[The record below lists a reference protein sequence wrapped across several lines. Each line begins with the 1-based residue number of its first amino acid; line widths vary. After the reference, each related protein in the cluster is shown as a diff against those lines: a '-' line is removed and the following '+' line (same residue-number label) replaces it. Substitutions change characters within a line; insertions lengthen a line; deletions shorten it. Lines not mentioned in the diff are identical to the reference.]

1 MAYRFVTEELALTV
15 ILSGDLVA
23 GRFSS
28 LSSAEGSQRFED
40 NSEVKAV
47 LTWWLVAQDTGL
59 GTAKLLAQYDGCL
72 KCGWCYVEK

>member
-1 MAYRFVTEELALTV
+1 LAYRFVTEELALTV

-47 LTWWLVAQDTGL
+47 LT
-59 GTAKLLAQYDGCL
+59 
-72 KCGWCYVEK
+72 